1 MMTTKKAAIELA
13 QRTANREGKPMAVL
27 NLNPFGALYV
37 VRDYDPSM
45 LGRELVSI
53 VGPQGQEIEITTAG
67 ELLARL
73 QDRANDA

>member
-1 MMTTKKAAIELA
+1 MMTKKAAIELA

-37 VRDYDPSM
+37 VRDYNPSM
-45 LGRELVSI
+45 LSRELVAI
-53 VGPQGQEIEITTAG
+53 VGPQGGEIEITTAS

-73 QDRANDA
+73 RARSNDA